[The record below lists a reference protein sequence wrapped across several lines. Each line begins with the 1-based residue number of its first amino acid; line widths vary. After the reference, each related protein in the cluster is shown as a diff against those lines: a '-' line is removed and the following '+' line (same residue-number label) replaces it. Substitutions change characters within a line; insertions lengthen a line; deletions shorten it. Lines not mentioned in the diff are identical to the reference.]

1 MSTSFF
7 SSDEGT
13 ERPPNSA
20 RRYGTGQAGWTF
32 RRDSHSVP
40 RMTHPDPGA
49 GSERTDAR
57 GGQRTVRDPVW
68 QNIRLDAAAAAI
80 VDTSEFQRLRRVKQ
94 LGFAHL
100 VYPGAIHTRFL
111 HALGVHHLTGRAIEA
126 LRDRGALE
134 ALDDEQTAAVPIVR
148 LAALLHDIGHYPF
161 SHAME
166 ELEAGA
172 IPGHHE
178 EMADRFLASPAIRRV
193 LGGVAPDAG
202 ARIGALIRGTSDHP
216 LQGLVSGSL
225 DLDKIDYLRR
235 DSLFCGV
242 PYGAVD
248 VERLLESLTLAREAD
263 GAPLEV
269 AVTEKGISALES
281 LLFAKYQM
289 FRNVYWHHAVRAATV
304 AFRRL
309 IEGAL
314 EGGLLARDEL
324 AGPTD
329 EELLAR
335 LAGRMAE
342 RPGAEEPAG
351 AHSAAPMPV
360 LRDLLEGLTHR
371 RLPKRAL
378 ELYGDELPIDL
389 ADWIPGRRDLVRRV
403 EDRLAVDLGRRP
415 GEVLVDYPSNPR
427 MLDLRLLLVRRR
439 GDVQRLTSSGEEG
452 LIDLPRIGRALHHT
466 TRVLRVFT
474 FGRVETV
481 VDHGPLLELFRLSE
495 PEAEARL
502 VAEAP
507 LIGSG

>member
-1 MSTSFF
+1 MEAA
-7 SSDEGT
+7 DRQRAVMNRVEKG
-13 ERPPNSA
+13 
-20 RRYGTGQAGWTF
+20 
-32 RRDSHSVP
+32 V
-40 RMTHPDPGA
+40 M
-49 GSERTDAR
+49 
-57 GGQRTVRDPVW
+57 RTVRDPLW
-68 QNIRLDAAAAAI
+68 QNIGLDEPAAAI
-80 VDTSEFQRLRRVKQ
+80 VDTPEFQRLRHVKQ

-111 HALGVHHLTGRAIEA
+111 HALGVYHLTGRAVT
-126 LRDRGALE
+126 ALE
-134 ALDDEQTAAVPIVR
+134 SRGLLGGLSDAERDAIPVVR
-148 LAALLHDIGHYPF
+148 LAALLHDVGHYPF

-178 EMADRFLASPAIRRV
+178 ELADRFLAAPGIRDV
-193 LGGVAPDAG
+193 LADVAPDA
-202 ARIGALIRGTSDHP
+202 AAAIGSLIRGTSNHP

-248 VERLLESLTLAREAD
+248 VDRLLDALTLARESDA
-263 GAPLEV
+263 APLEV
-269 AVTEKGISALES
+269 AVSEKGISALES

-304 AFRRL
+304 TFRRL
-309 IEGAL
+309 VEGAL
-314 EGGLLARDEL
+314 DAGLLERDEL

-329 EELLAR
+329 EEMLGMIAV
-335 LAGRMAE
+335 RMDAA
-342 RPGAEEPAG
+342 PGG
-351 AHSAAPMPV
+351 SAATPV
-360 LRDLLEGLTHR
+360 LASLLDALMQR

-378 ELYGDELPIDL
+378 ELYGDELPTEL

-403 EDRLAVDLGRRP
+403 EDRIAAGLGRRP
-415 GEVLVDYPSNPR
+415 GEVFVDYPSNPR

-439 GDVQRLTSSGEEG
+439 GDVQRLTSSGEKG

-474 FGRVETV
+474 LEPTG
-481 VDHGPLLELFRLSE
+481 DIDPAPLLDLFRMTAD
-495 PEAEARL
+495 EAEAEL
-502 VAEAP
+502 DH
-507 LIGSG
+507 

>member
-1 MSTSFF
+1 M
-7 SSDEGT
+7 
-13 ERPPNSA
+13 N
-20 RRYGTGQAGWTF
+20 
-32 RRDSHSVP
+32 
-40 RMTHPDPGA
+40 HPDPGRASARTEARA
-49 GSERTDAR
+49 G
-57 GGQRTVRDPVW
+57 GRTVRDPVW
-68 QNIRLDAAAAAI
+68 RNIRLDSAAAAI
-80 VDTSEFQRLRRVKQ
+80 VDTPEFQRLRRVKQ

-111 HALGVHHLTGRAIEA
+111 HALGVHHLTSRAIAA
-126 LRDRGALE
+126 LEGRGAL
-134 ALDDEQTAAVPIVR
+134 ASLDDEQRASIPIVR

-178 EMADRFLASPAIRRV
+178 EMAERFMAASGIRRV
-193 LGGVAPDAG
+193 LDGVAPDAA

-309 IEGAL
+309 VEGAL
-314 EGGLLARDEL
+314 EAGLLARDEL

-335 LAGRMAE
+335 LAGRMAGG
-342 RPGAEEPAG
+342 RMAG
-351 AHSAAPMPV
+351 DQITGDQLTGRADGESGPSLVV
-360 LRDLLEGLTHR
+360 LRTLLDGLSNR

-378 ELYGDELPIDL
+378 ELYGDELPTDL

-403 EDRLAVDLGRRP
+403 EDRMAGDLGRRP
-415 GEVLVDYPSNPR
+415 GEVLLDYPSNPR

-439 GDVQRLTSSGEEG
+439 GEVQRLTSSGEEG

-474 FGRVETV
+474 LGGTGPIVDPGR
-481 VDHGPLLELFRLSE
+481 LLDLFRMNES
-495 PEAEARL
+495 EAERRL
-502 VAEAP
+502 ADEAP
-507 LIGSG
+507 LVGG

>member
-1 MSTSFF
+1 MNPPEPRAGH
-7 SSDEGT
+7 EGT
-13 ERPPNSA
+13 AA
-20 RRYGTGQAGWTF
+20 R
-32 RRDSHSVP
+32 
-40 RMTHPDPGA
+40 
-49 GSERTDAR
+49 DA
-57 GGQRTVRDPVW
+57 QRTVRDPVW
-68 QNIRLDAAAAAI
+68 QNIQLDAAAAAI
-80 VDTSEFQRLRRVKQ
+80 VDTPEFQRLRRVKQ

-111 HALGVHHLTGRAIEA
+111 HALGVHHLTGRAIDA
-126 LRDRGALE
+126 LQSRGALA
-134 ALDDEQTAAVPIVR
+134 ALDADQVAGLPIVR

-178 EMADRFLASPAIRRV
+178 EMADRFLAASGIRRV
-193 LGGVAPDAG
+193 LAGVAPDAA

-248 VERLLESLTLAREAD
+248 VERLLESLTLAQETD
-263 GAPLEV
+263 GAPFEV

-314 EGGLLARDEL
+314 DAGLLEREEL

-335 LAGRMAE
+335 LAGRMA
-342 RPGAEEPAG
+342 PGRASKEPGEAG
-351 AHSAAPMPV
+351 GSGDLPSIPM
-360 LRDLLEGLTHR
+360 LRELLEGLTHR

-378 ELYGDELPIDL
+378 ELYGDELPTDL
-389 ADWIPGRRDLVRRV
+389 AEWIPGRRDLVRRA
-403 EDRLAVDLGRRP
+403 EDRLAADLGRRP

-439 GDVQRLTSSGEEG
+439 GEVQRLTSSGEEG

-474 FGRVETV
+474 LGRAAPIA
-481 VDHGPLLELFRLSE
+481 DPGPLLRLLRMSE
-495 PEAEARL
+495 AEAEARL
-502 VAEAP
+502 AEEKP
-507 LIGSG
+507 LV

>member
-1 MSTSFF
+1 MTRA
-7 SSDEGT
+7 EG
-13 ERPPNSA
+13 
-20 RRYGTGQAGWTF
+20 
-32 RRDSHSVP
+32 
-40 RMTHPDPGA
+40 
-49 GSERTDAR
+49 R
-57 GGQRTVRDPVW
+57 GVRRTVRDPVW
-68 QNIRLDAAAAAI
+68 QNIRLDAPAAAI
-80 VDTSEFQRLRRVKQ
+80 VDTPEFQRLRRVKQ

-126 LRDRGALE
+126 LEGRGVLE
-134 ALDDEQTAAVPIVR
+134 ALSAEQRAEVPIVR

-178 EMADRFLASPAIRRV
+178 AMADRFMATPGIRGVLAD
-193 LGGVAPDAG
+193 VAPDA
-202 ARIGALIRGTSDHP
+202 ARRIGALIRGTSDHP

-248 VERLLESLTLAREAD
+248 VERLLESLTLARESAD
-263 GAPLEV
+263 SPIEV

-314 EGGLLARDEL
+314 EAGLLEREEL

-335 LAGRMAE
+335 LAGRMKE
-342 RPGAEEPAG
+342 DSGAGP
-351 AHSAAPMPV
+351 PV
-360 LRDLLEGLTHR
+360 LGELLEGLMHR
-371 RLPKRAL
+371 RLPKRVL
-378 ELYGDELPIDL
+378 ELFGDELPTDL
-389 ADWIPGRRDLVRRV
+389 ASWIPGRRDLVRRV
-403 EDRLAVDLGRRP
+403 ENRLAADLGRRA

-439 GDVQRLTSSGEEG
+439 GDVQRLTSSGEQG

-474 FGRVETV
+474 LGGGEPVADPR
-481 VDHGPLLELFRLSE
+481 PLLDLFRMSE
-495 PEAEARL
+495 SEAETRL
-502 VAEAP
+502 GASLP
-507 LIGSG
+507 LVGSG

>member
-1 MSTSFF
+1 MTRA
-7 SSDEGT
+7 EG
-13 ERPPNSA
+13 
-20 RRYGTGQAGWTF
+20 
-32 RRDSHSVP
+32 
-40 RMTHPDPGA
+40 
-49 GSERTDAR
+49 
-57 GGQRTVRDPVW
+57 GGVRRTVRDPVW
-68 QNIRLDAAAAAI
+68 QNIRLDAPAAAI
-80 VDTSEFQRLRRVKQ
+80 VDTPEFQRLRRVKQ

-126 LRDRGALE
+126 LEGRGVLE
-134 ALDDEQTAAVPIVR
+134 ALSEEQRAEVPIVR

-178 EMADRFLASPAIRRV
+178 AMADRFMAAPGIRGVLAD
-193 LGGVAPDAG
+193 VAPEA
-202 ARIGALIRGTSDHP
+202 ARRIGALIRGTSDHP

-248 VERLLESLTLAREAD
+248 VERLLESLTLARESTD
-263 GAPLEV
+263 SPLEV

-314 EGGLLARDEL
+314 EAGLLEREEL

-335 LAGRMAE
+335 LAARMTE
-342 RPGAEEPAG
+342 DAG
-351 AHSAAPMPV
+351 AGTPV
-360 LRDLLEGLTHR
+360 QRELLEGLIHR

-378 ELYGDELPIDL
+378 ELFGDELPTDL
-389 ADWIPGRRDLVRRV
+389 AGWIPGRRDLVRRV
-403 EDRLAVDLGRRP
+403 ENQLAAELGRRP

-439 GDVQRLTSSGEEG
+439 GDVQRLTSSGEQG

-474 FGRVETV
+474 LGRAEPVAQPR
-481 VDHGPLLELFRLSE
+481 PLLELFRMSE
-495 PEAEARL
+495 SDAETRL
-502 VAEAP
+502 GSSTP

>member
-1 MSTSFF
+1 MAHMN
-7 SSDEGT
+7 
-13 ERPPNSA
+13 RP
-20 RRYGTGQAGWTF
+20 
-32 RRDSHSVP
+32 D
-40 RMTHPDPGA
+40 
-49 GSERTDAR
+49 R
-57 GGQRTVRDPVW
+57 GGASEPTDVQGGERTVRDPVW

-80 VDTSEFQRLRRVKQ
+80 VDAPEFQRLRRVKQ

-111 HALGVHHLTGRAIEA
+111 HALGVHHLTSRAIDA
-126 LRDRGALE
+126 LEGRGALA
-134 ALDDEQTAAVPIVR
+134 ALDDEQRSSVPIVR

-178 EMADRFLASPAIRRV
+178 EMADRFMAAPGIRRV
-193 LGGVAPDAG
+193 LASVAPDAAG
-202 ARIGALIRGTSDHP
+202 RIGALIRGTSDHP

-263 GAPLEV
+263 GAPLEI

-314 EGGLLARDEL
+314 DAGLLEPEEL

-335 LAGRMAE
+335 LAGRMTDEGLATGRGE
-342 RPGAEEPAG
+342 G
-351 AHSAAPMPV
+351 SAASIPV
-360 LRDLLEGLTHR
+360 LRVLLEGLSNR

-378 ELYGDELPIDL
+378 ELFGDELPTDL
-389 ADWIPGRRDLVRRV
+389 AGWIPGRRDLVRRV
-403 EDRLAVDLGRRP
+403 ENRLASDLGRRP

-474 FGRVETV
+474 LGRAEPIVNP
-481 VDHGPLLELFRLSE
+481 GRLLDLFRRNES
-495 PEAEARL
+495 EAEARL
-502 VAEAP
+502 VEEEP
-507 LIGSG
+507 LVDP

>member
-1 MSTSFF
+1 
-7 SSDEGT
+7 
-13 ERPPNSA
+13 
-20 RRYGTGQAGWTF
+20 
-32 RRDSHSVP
+32 
-40 RMTHPDPGA
+40 
-49 GSERTDAR
+49 
-57 GGQRTVRDPVW
+57 VW

-80 VDTSEFQRLRRVKQ
+80 VDTPEFQRLRRVKQ

-100 VYPGAIHTRFL
+100 AYPGAIHTRFL
-111 HALGVHHLTGRAIEA
+111 HALGVHHLTRRAIA
-126 LRDRGALE
+126 ALE
-134 ALDDEQTAAVPIVR
+134 GRGVLGVLNDEQRSGLPVVR

-178 EMADRFLASPAIRRV
+178 EMADRFMAAPGIRRV
-193 LGGVAPDAG
+193 LAGVAPDAA

-248 VERLLESLTLAREAD
+248 VERLLESLTLARETD

-314 EGGLLARDEL
+314 DAGLLEREEL

-335 LAGRMAE
+335 LVGRMAE
-342 RPGAEEPAG
+342 DGVTASRDER
-351 AHSAAPMPV
+351 SAVRDEGPTASIPV
-360 LRDLLEGLTHR
+360 LRSLLDGLANR

-378 ELYGDELPIDL
+378 ELYGDELPTDL

-403 EDRLAVDLGRRP
+403 EDRLAADLGRRP

-439 GDVQRLTSSGEEG
+439 GEVQRLTSSGEEG

-474 FGRVETV
+474 LGASEPILDPGR
-481 VDHGPLLELFRLSE
+481 LLALFRMSE
-495 PEAEARL
+495 SEAEARL
-502 VAEAP
+502 AEEIP
-507 LIGSG
+507 LVGG